1 MDYKQKNK
9 GTLIVRIKKACG
21 DFRMNKVPYDRFIP
35 WEFMKPGK
43 KYKIRKQRTL
53 EDFEHE

>member
-1 MDYKQKNK
+1 
-9 GTLIVRIKKACG
+9 
-21 DFRMNKVPYDRFIP
+21 MNKVPYDRFIP
-35 WEFMKPGK
+35 WEFAKPG